1 MAYKI
6 YDKIGNERIAVIED
20 SLQPNA
26 GRFVEPQL
34 EYNGTWMGECFV
46 TVNIK
51 SPVPIEFA
59 IGDYIMYRNEKF
71 VINYDPS
78 VIKKATKKS
87 TGDAFCYDNVK
98 FSALLYELS
107 DIRML
112 DYVIGD
118 NNIHYSGL
126 PKFSFFCNNIE
137 DLADRLQT
145 NSDRYCYDNHISDSE
160 KWLFITPSLSRTQQR
175 AGEGIAYNRATE
187 KHNSAF
193 RNGTHTEDERVNQN
207 VNIDNMSVWD
217 SMRYIKETFGLS
229 FVVSGRVVIIGA
241 AWINTTGLFKY
252 GKGNG
257 LYEIERVADSEQQV
271 VTKLYAYG
279 SSKNMPDRYYADMSG
294 SPLPNNLAVDVLMLP
309 GFPKMSLYEWVTKP
323 VAQGGGGGSVVDSTT
338 GKASWSGYTAYF
350 SQDAKTPWVMSL
362 NSDSLGI
369 REDTKYFDGSDGTD
383 EIYPTIENTGADTIH
398 SANVIEDNGVFE
410 DGQEVANFNIYLP
423 NLGFD
428 LASLITSESA
438 ISIKDGY
445 CGGRDFPIVS
455 AQQITVPEN
464 NTDVTLWEVTCNRV
478 KDEGTKLWYPYS
490 DGMAHGGMYSANEPY
505 QIRTGDKY
513 VLVGIQMPD
522 TYVNAA
528 SEKLLEGALLFL
540 SKNDTTRYTYIPKV
554 DEIYMARQALQVR
567 DTDAPAY
574 HDIIN
579 EGDVMNFKDADLLGE
594 DVTNAVYIDTLRI
607 KEYGNQQIPTYEV
620 TLRNDKQVGTIQR
633 IQNQIASLSSTGG
646 GGGSGNINVPQVEQ
660 LIRVYGSD
668 LFLSKRQDDTANGKI
683 RFNNN
688 VQFGH
693 DFVGGITGVGGRIDK
708 DANAELESL
717 SLRRFLEV
725 PELRYN
731 RISIQV
737 GNRWRAPGGG
747 IILRV
752 VPDEDSSGNILNT
765 GTIYLHLEDG
775 EIGKVAVDDI
785 CMGIYHDGM
794 NTNDNDSDDFD
805 DSRGNFRFSGF
816 FTTYFTVTRIVE
828 ESDNSVFEYAL
839 RNDVNYPASHHPCD
853 MMHFVC
859 YGNFTNPDRQSSRY
873 STLTYE
879 RYLYKVNTWEFGAI
893 NIAAQFGDLSNL
905 RVYDL
910 DMTDYSAYLN
920 NIYMTGRLEQ
930 IRQLADDL
938 SSYSVDFSDYVDV
951 ITIDDVGNVI
961 GGLYKVEN
969 NTPYDY
975 RIHSAITVRKNS
987 QVLTICAA
995 NEPVTTGK
1003 YKIYAEPVRCAYTL
1017 ANSTIYI
1024 TSIENIKDGIPGTPD
1039 DVNFDY
1045 DAMREMTNC
1054 YVNLT
1059 IDCEG
1064 KTTLVKQFPI
1074 TIKHMSEP
1082 FVDADINNESSGVSW
1097 NTKTQAYIGLP
1108 IVFDMTMYHNNE
1120 VLDITSTTNVS
1131 LTTTTSGVTLTQTN
1145 GTAPSTI
1152 NPSTIYY
1159 SKTIETITKFA
1170 GTPNEVTFK
1179 VARISINAMGKDVPL
1194 VTNIDVTG
1202 TAIYA
1207 GVPYERTL
1215 THTIN
1220 KSTDTNVYS
1229 VLPIPSEVVVSKIG
1243 SLSENSIACD
1253 VICDSSDDKH
1263 YTVLP
1268 TDFFKHNLALRYKR
1282 FYTDGSY
1289 DTDYQIYSGAVTVNS
1304 GMKKVVF
1311 YLFGTVNGTVS
1322 TSILHDSEGV
1332 PVIASGV
1339 DGAGVEYIFWTQ
1351 DSWSEETT
1359 GGLPTPTIEDDSDT
1373 PAFQED
1379 NHTPWNIAH
1388 TDRWTDEP
1396 SGVGAN
1402 MRYEFYSQRKK
1413 INGFWQA
1420 FGDVHLW
1427 NKYVID
1433 GSSPYTLDLSND
1445 QSLINCDP
1453 DGTVIGSYE
1462 PTTIM
1467 LFKGAQDAFSDFTI
1481 SITANN
1487 ISYTLSQDGRTITP
1501 SNITATNATISVTA
1515 ALNGNNGVTL
1525 VAVYKINKTFAGEN
1539 GVIYSLQP
1547 ALSVIHVDYQGDY
1560 IDNIFS
1566 TQVKKIVGSTT
1577 TYLTVPA
1584 DIQAAGLV
1592 LKYLQ
1597 GGSSASPSDFTA
1609 SANGIPTSI
1618 ICGNAAYTTIF
1629 LYDTNNNLLDRERIN
1644 KVADGEPGEQGA
1656 QGPMG
1661 LSGCHERVFQIYT
1674 PGMTYRNDED
1684 ATNISG
1690 IRYVDF
1696 MCIRN
1701 DALESGYSVYMCND
1715 THEAAAT
1722 WEQDWNTGKWTPV
1735 SVNAASA
1742 YFNYIVAKNAHFEFG
1757 SSNQLVIYDSSNN
1770 IVGGL
1775 TGDIPDEYHEDD
1787 SVRIWA
1793 GGSNPSIAPFRV
1805 QQDGQFYSDKAHI
1818 KGLIEIKDS
1827 DEGLVVY
1834 GKSGSSYVE
1843 KVRITSGE
1851 VDEPMN
1857 VTGERSPS
1865 SGTISGSKTYNMRPD
1880 KYFDLPAITIPI
1892 TVNGVSGELKAG
1904 SVISGAV
1911 GGFLRVTIK
1920 GNNNVMYLYGGMY
1933 AAPERLSYRIEL
1945 QDSDN
1950 NVVGENIGVRTGS
1963 GEATELDDIELY
1975 FANFIVPKTASG
1987 YKFVVRMAIDT
1998 IYTDS
2003 SESNTWGGLAY
2014 GATVTAEGYMQYNI
2028 STPTGI
2034 RIGTNGMFINLASGK
2049 SVFISENQTEIKYGN
2064 NRVKVD
2070 PTGVYGYNGSAYI
2083 PIVKKT
2089 RTINTSDTVLAD
2101 DGVLFLNMSSNITL
2115 TFNADSS
2122 KEVIII
2128 NKSSYNASI
2137 SLPTGKKMYRCNGNE
2152 ASSFSITDK
2161 DARKFIAD
2169 SSGNYYELY
2178 LSN

>member
-1 MAYKI
+1 MAYTI
-6 YDKIGNERIAVIED
+6 YDKNGNERLALIEA

-51 SPVPIEFA
+51 SPVPIDFA
-59 IGDYIMYRNEKF
+59 IGDYVMYRGEKF
-71 VINYDPS
+71 VINYDPA
-78 VIKKATKKS
+78 VIKKCS
-87 TGDAFCYDNVK
+87 TGKSGDAYTYDNVK
-98 FSALLYELS
+98 FNALSYELG
-107 DIRML
+107 DMRML

-118 NNIHYSGL
+118 NNIHYTGL
-126 PKFSFFCNNIE
+126 PKFQFFCETIE
-137 DLADRLQT
+137 DLADHLQV
-145 NSDRYCYDNHISDSE
+145 NADRYCADNHITDLK
-160 KWLFITPSLSRTQQR
+160 KWIFVTPLLSRTLQR
-175 AGEGIAYNRATE
+175 AGSSSEARNYATEEYNRA
-187 KHNSAF
+187 F
-193 RNGTHTEDERVNQN
+193 INGTHTEDARVNQN
-207 VNIDNMSVWD
+207 VSIDNMSVWD
-217 SMRYIKETFGLS
+217 AMKFIKETFGLS
-229 FVVSGRVVIIGA
+229 FVVRDRVVIIGA
-241 AWINTTGLFKY
+241 AWINTTGIFRY
-252 GKGNG
+252 GKDNG
-257 LYEIERVADSEQQV
+257 LYEIERVADSDQQII
-271 VTKLYAYG
+271 TKLYGYG
-279 SSKNMPDRYYADMSG
+279 SSKNMPERYYAEISD
-294 SPLPNNLAVDVLMLP
+294 SPLPNNLAVDVLMFP
-309 GFPKMSLYEWVTKP
+309 GFPKKTLYQWVKENG
-323 VAQGGGGGSVVDSTT
+323 ASGADDTT
-338 GKASWSGYTAYF
+338 GRATWHGYEAYF
-350 SQDAKTPWVMSL
+350 SKDAKTPWIMSV
-362 NSDSLGI
+362 NADSLGI
-369 REDTKYFDGSDGTD
+369 REATKYFDGSDETD
-383 EIYPTIENTGADTIH
+383 EIYPTIENTGVDTVV
-398 SANVIEDNGVFE
+398 SATVIQDNGVFE
-410 DGQEVANFNIYLP
+410 DGAEVEDFKIRIP
-423 NLGFD
+423 ELGFNLSD
-428 LASLITSESA
+428 YITSESA
-438 ISIKDGY
+438 ISMKDGF
-445 CGGRDFPIVS
+445 CGGRDFSIVS
-455 AQQITVPEN
+455 AVLITVPEG
-464 NTDVTLWEVTCNRV
+464 NTEVNMWELTCNRV
-478 KDEGTKLWYPYS
+478 KDDGTKLWYPYS
-490 DGMAHGGMYSANEPY
+490 DAAAHGQTPSANEPY
-505 QIRTGDKY
+505 QVRAGDKY
-513 VLVGIQMPD
+513 VLIGIQMPD
-522 TYVNAA
+522 VYIQRSA
-528 SEKLLEGALLFL
+528 EKLLEASLEFM
-540 SKNDTTRYTYIPKV
+540 SKNDATRYTYIPKV
-554 DEIYMARQALQVR
+554 DEIYMARQALEVK
-567 DTDAPAY
+567 DTEFPAY
-574 HDIIN
+574 HDIIK
-579 EGDVMNFKDADLLGE
+579 EGDVMQFEDIDLNIMGSI
-594 DVTNAVYIDTLRI
+594 YIDSLQI
-607 KEYGNQQIPTYEV
+607 KEYGNASVPTYDV
-620 TLRNDKQVGTIQR
+620 TLRNDKQVGTMQR
-633 IQNQIASLSSTGG
+633 IQNQIATLTSSGGG
-646 GGGSGNINVPQVEQ
+646 GGGSINIPQVES
-660 LIRVYGSD
+660 LINAYGSD
-668 LFLSKRQDDTANGKI
+668 LFLSKRKDDTANGKI
-683 RFNNN
+683 RFVNENG
-688 VQFGH
+688 VQFGR
-693 DFVGGITGVGGRIDK
+693 DFASGITGFGGRIKASAD
-708 DANAELESL
+708 AELESL

-747 IILRV
+747 IILKV
-752 VPDEDSSGNILNT
+752 EVDEDAQGNQLNT
-765 GTIYLHLEDG
+765 GTITLHLEDG

-794 NTNDNDSDDFD
+794 NLGNNDADDFD
-805 DSRGNFRFSGF
+805 DSRGNFKFSGF
-816 FTTYFTVTRIVE
+816 FTTYFTITRIVE
-828 ESDNSVFEYAL
+828 ESNNSIFEYRL
-839 RNDVNYPASHHPCD
+839 RNDQRYRHHPCD

-859 YGNFTNPDRQSSRY
+859 YGNFTNTDRQSSRY

-879 RYLYKVNTWEFGAI
+879 RYLYGVNDWEFTWE
-893 NIAAQFGDLSNL
+893 NIGAQFGYLNNL
-905 RVYDL
+905 REFGYD
-910 DMTDYSAYLN
+910 MEDYSAYLN
-920 NIYMTGRLEQ
+920 NIYLTGRIEQ
-930 IRQLADDL
+930 IRPPVA
-938 SSYSVDFSDYVDV
+938 YTVDFSDYVDV

-975 RIHSAITVRKNS
+975 RIHSTITVRKNH
-987 QVLTICAA
+987 QVLTICGA

-1003 YKIYAEPVRCAYTL
+1003 YKIYAEPVRCTYTL

-1108 IVFDMTMYHNNE
+1108 IVFDLTMYHNNE

-1152 NPSTIYY
+1152 DPSTIYY

-1179 VARISINAMGKDVPL
+1179 VARISIIAMGKDIPL

-1229 VLPIPSEVVVSKIG
+1229 LLPSVDEVVVSKTG
-1243 SLSENSIACD
+1243 SLSDNSLTCS

-1263 YTVLP
+1263 YTVSSS
-1268 TDFFKHNLALRYKR
+1268 DFSKHNLALRYKR
-1282 FYTDGSY
+1282 FYTDGTSDSSY
-1289 DTDYQIYSGAVTVNS
+1289 QTYSGSVTVS
-1304 GMKKVVF
+1304 SDMKKVVF
-1311 YLFGTVNGTVS
+1311 YLFGTVNGSVS
-1322 TSILHDSEGV
+1322 TSIVHDTEEV
-1332 PVIASGV
+1332 PVIANGV
-1339 DGAGVEYIFWTQ
+1339 DGAGVEYVFWVQ
-1351 DSWSEETT
+1351 ESWNGDSSS
-1359 GGLPTPTIEDDSDT
+1359 GMATPMIRDDSSL
-1373 PAFQED
+1373 PAFQAD
-1379 NHTPWNIAH
+1379 NYKPYGRN
-1388 TDRWTDEP
+1388 DSDEP
-1396 SGVGAN
+1396 WTNTWEDEPIGVSGNIGYK
-1402 MRYEFYSQRKK
+1402 YEFYAQRKK
-1413 INGFWQA
+1413 VNGVWQA

-1427 NKYVID
+1427 NKYTQS
-1433 GSSPYTLDLSND
+1433 GSSPYVLDLSND
-1445 QSLINCDP
+1445 NSLVNCDA
-1453 DGTVIGSYE
+1453 DGNVIGSYE
-1462 PTTIM
+1462 TSEIM
-1467 LFKGAQDAFSDFTI
+1467 IFEGGRDAYNDFTI
-1481 SITANN
+1481 
-1487 ISYTLSQDGRTITP
+1487 TITP
-1501 SNITATNATISVTA
+1501 TNIDATLSNRIITVSNMMAVGAQVNVQAVKNSDHSIVLTA
-1515 ALNGNNGVTL
+1515 LYSIKKVFPGDST
-1525 VAVYKINKTFAGEN
+1525 
-1539 GVIYSLQP
+1539 VIYSLIP
-1547 ALSVIHVDYQGDY
+1547 SLNVIHKAGDNGGFIDTSMKVEIKKSVGNTVTRITSSTAMAAEGLALYYSQGESSREDGFTSQQ
-1560 IDNIFS
+1560 IDNGIS
-1566 TQVKKIVGSTT
+1566 TSTLCGS
-1577 TYLTVPA
+1577 
-1584 DIQAAGLV
+1584 GL
-1592 LKYLQ
+1592 
-1597 GGSSASPSDFTA
+1597 
-1609 SANGIPTSI
+1609 
-1618 ICGNAAYTTIF
+1618 YTTIYLRDTETGQE
-1629 LYDTNNNLLDRERIN
+1629 LYDRERICVV
-1644 KVADGEPGEQGA
+1644 KDGDTGDPGSPGS
-1656 QGPMG
+1656 PG
-1661 LSGCHERVFQIYT
+1661 LRGCHERVYQQYIHDNNFEYH
-1674 PGMTYRNDED
+1674 NDEYD
-1684 ATNISG
+1684 DTITG

-1696 MCIRN
+1696 MCVPN
-1701 DALESGYSVYMCND
+1701 PSEVSGFDVYMCKV
-1715 THEAAAT
+1715 THPATAVDFEADKSN
-1722 WEQDWNTGKWTPV
+1722 WEKVGQNF
-1735 SVNAASA
+1735 ASA
-1742 YFNYIVAKNAHFEFG
+1742 YFNYIVAKNAHFAFG

-1793 GGSNPSIAPFRV
+1793 GGSNPSTAPFRV

-1865 SGTISGSKTYNMRPD
+1865 SGTISGSNTYNMRPD

-1904 SVISGAV
+1904 SVITGAV

-1920 GNNNVMYLYGGMY
+1920 GNNNVMYLYSGMY

-1950 NVVGENIGVRTGS
+1950 TVVGENIGIRTGS
-1963 GEATELDDIELY
+1963 GGGTELDDIELY
-1975 FANFIVPKTASG
+1975 FSQFIVPKTASG

-2003 SESNTWGGLAY
+2003 SGSNTWGGLAY

-2034 RIGTNGMFINLASGK
+2034 RIGTNGMFVNLASGK
-2049 SVFISENQTEIKYGN
+2049 SVFISESQTEIKYGD

-2089 RTINTSDTVLAD
+2089 RTIASNATVQPD
-2101 DGVLFLNMSSNITL
+2101 DGVLFFANSSAITL

-2128 NKSSYNASI
+2128 SRSGNGVSF
-2137 SLPTGKKMYRCNGNE
+2137 SLPSGKNVYRCNGTV
-2152 ASSFSITDK
+2152 ASPYSIGDK

-2169 SSGNYYELY
+2169 NDGNYYELY

>member
-1 MAYKI
+1 MAYTI
-6 YDKIGNERIAVIED
+6 YKKNGQERLAVIED

-26 GRFVEPQL
+26 GRFVEPQM
-34 EYNGTWMGECFV
+34 EYSGSWMGERFV
-46 TVNIK
+46 TVNVK

-59 IGDYIMYRNEKF
+59 IGDYIIYRDEKF

-78 VIKKATKKS
+78 IIKKATKKS
-87 TGDAFCYDNVK
+87 TGGAFCYDNVK
-98 FSALLYELS
+98 FNALSYELS
-107 DIRML
+107 DMRML

-126 PKFSFFCNNIE
+126 PKFSFFCKDIN
-137 DLADRLQT
+137 DLADRLQM
-145 NSDRYCYDNHISDSE
+145 NSDRYCYDNHISEAE

-294 SPLPNNLAVDVLMLP
+294 SPLPNNLAIDTLMLP

-338 GKASWSGYTAYF
+338 GKASWRGYTAYF
-350 SQDAKTPWVMSL
+350 SKDAKTPWVMSL

-398 SANVIEDNGVFE
+398 SATVIEDNGVFE

-554 DEIYMARQALQVR
+554 DEIYMARQALQVQ

-646 GGGSGNINVPQVEQ
+646 GGGSGSINVPQVEQ

-683 RFNNN
+683 RFNNG

-693 DFVGGITGVGGRIDK
+693 DFVSGITGVGGRVDK

-752 VPDEDSSGNILNT
+752 VPDEDSLGNILNT

-859 YGNFTNPDRQSSRY
+859 YGNFTNVDRQSSRY

-930 IRQLADDL
+930 IRQLADEM

-975 RIHSAITVRKNS
+975 RIHSTITVRKNH
-987 QVLTICAA
+987 QVLTICGA

-1003 YKIYAEPVRCAYTL
+1003 YKIYAEPVRCTYTL

-1120 VLDITSTTNVS
+1120 VLDITSTANVV

-1152 NPSTIYY
+1152 DPSTIYY

-1179 VARISINAMGKDVPL
+1179 VARISIIAMGKDIPL

-1229 VLPIPSEVVVSKIG
+1229 LLPSVDEVVVSKTG
-1243 SLSENSIACD
+1243 SLSDNSLTCS

-1263 YTVLP
+1263 YTVSSS
-1268 TDFFKHNLALRYKR
+1268 DFSKHNLALRYKR
-1282 FYTDGSY
+1282 FYTDGTSDSSY
-1289 DTDYQIYSGAVTVNS
+1289 QTYSGAVTVS
-1304 GMKKVVF
+1304 SDMKKVVF
-1311 YLFGTVNGTVS
+1311 YLFGTVNGSVS
-1322 TSILHDSEGV
+1322 TSIVHDTEEV
-1332 PVIASGV
+1332 PVIANGV
-1339 DGAGVEYIFWTQ
+1339 DGAGVEYVFWVQ
-1351 DSWSEETT
+1351 ESWNGDSSS
-1359 GGLPTPTIEDDSDT
+1359 GMATPMIRDDSSL
-1373 PAFQED
+1373 PAFQAD
-1379 NHTPWNIAH
+1379 NYKPYGRNSTTEPWTN
-1388 TDRWTDEP
+1388 TWEDEP
-1396 SGVGAN
+1396 IGVSGNVGYK
-1402 MRYEFYSQRKK
+1402 YEFYAQRKK
-1413 INGFWQA
+1413 ANGVWQA

-1427 NKYVID
+1427 NKYTQS
-1433 GSSPYTLDLSND
+1433 GSSPYVLDLSND
-1445 QSLINCDP
+1445 NSLINCDE
-1453 DGTVIGSYE
+1453 DGTIIGSYE
-1462 PTTIM
+1462 TSEIM
-1467 LFKGAQDAFSDFTI
+1467 IFEGGRDAYNDFTV
-1481 SITANN
+1481 
-1487 ISYTLSQDGRTITP
+1487 TITGV
-1501 SNITATNATISVTA
+1501 NITATLSNRVITVSNMTA
-1515 ALNGNNGVTL
+1515 VGAQVNVRAVNNSDSSIVLT
-1525 VAVYKINKTFAGEN
+1525 AVYSIRKVFPGEST
-1539 GVIYSLQP
+1539 VIYSLQP
-1547 ALSVIHVDYQGDY
+1547 SLQVIHKYGDNGGFIDTSMKVEIKKSVGNTVTRITSSTAMAAEGLALYYSQGESSREDGFTSQQ
-1560 IDNIFS
+1560 IDNGIS
-1566 TQVKKIVGSTT
+1566 TSTLCGS
-1577 TYLTVPA
+1577 
-1584 DIQAAGLV
+1584 GL
-1592 LKYLQ
+1592 
-1597 GGSSASPSDFTA
+1597 
-1609 SANGIPTSI
+1609 
-1618 ICGNAAYTTIF
+1618 YTTIYLRDTETGQK
-1629 LYDTNNNLLDRERIN
+1629 LYDRERICVV
-1644 KVADGEPGEQGA
+1644 KDGDTGDQGSPG
-1656 QGPMG
+1656 PT
-1661 LSGCHERVFQIYT
+1661 GCHERVYQQYIHDNNFY
-1674 PGMTYRNDED
+1674 YHNDEND
-1684 ATNISG
+1684 TTIQG

-1696 MCIRN
+1696 MCVE
-1701 DALESGYSVYMCND
+1701 DPSLASGYRVYMCKV
-1715 THEAAAT
+1715 THPATAAT
-1722 WEQDWNTGKWTPV
+1722 FNDDIANWEPV
-1735 SVNAASA
+1735 SINASSA
-1742 YFNYIVAKNAHFEFG
+1742 YFNYIVAKNAYFKFG
-1757 SSNQLVIYDSSNN
+1757 SSNQLAIYNSSNQ
-1770 IVGGL
+1770 IVAGL
-1775 TGDIPDEYHEDD
+1775 TGDIPDEYNEDD

-1793 GGSNPSIAPFRV
+1793 GGDNPSIAPFRV

-1818 KGLIEIKDS
+1818 KGLIEIQESTEGIIVYDS
-1827 DEGLVVY
+1827 VGQ
-1834 GKSGSSYVE
+1834 E
-1843 KVRITSGE
+1843 KVQIVAGE

-1857 VTGERSPS
+1857 VVGRAPRT
-1865 SGTISGSKTYNMRPD
+1865 SGSTVSSTTAYYPTDNEFILSRID
-1880 KYFDLPAITIPI
+1880 IPI
-1892 TVNGVSGELKAG
+1892 TEANSDTLLSIKAG
-1904 SVISGAV
+1904 AIITANSDTGYNMLHA
-1911 GGFLRVTIK
+1911 TIK
-1920 GNNNVMYLYGGMY
+1920 NANNATMKITGIN
-1933 AAPERLSYRIEL
+1933 AAPERLSYK
-1945 QDSDN
+1945 
-1950 NVVGENIGVRTGS
+1950 V
-1963 GEATELDDIELY
+1963 ELY
-1975 FANFIVPKTASG
+1975 DYDNSEVVATVYGVESAQSSVKTLDLALYFPKIPAPRTST
-1987 YKFVVRMAIDT
+1987 YYFRVTFTVDT
-1998 IYTDS
+1998 INPNNTDPD
-2003 SESNTWGGLAY
+2003 TWGGLTS
-2014 GATVTAEGYMQYNI
+2014 GSNVTASAYIDYKI
-2028 STPTGI
+2028 SSPNCI
-2034 RIGTNGMFINLASGK
+2034 RIGTNGMF
-2049 SVFISENQTEIKYGN
+2049 F
-2064 NRVKVD
+2064 
-2070 PTGVYGYNGSAYI
+2070 
-2083 PIVKKT
+2083 
-2089 RTINTSDTVLAD
+2089 
-2101 DGVLFLNMSSNITL
+2101 NI
-2115 TFNADSS
+2115 
-2122 KEVIII
+2122 
-2128 NKSSYNASI
+2128 
-2137 SLPTGKKMYRCNGNE
+2137 G
-2152 ASSFSITDK
+2152 
-2161 DARKFIAD
+2161 
-2169 SSGNYYELY
+2169 SGNFVSIKPDATEMRYG
-2178 LSN
+2178 SHVFRIDANGITTI